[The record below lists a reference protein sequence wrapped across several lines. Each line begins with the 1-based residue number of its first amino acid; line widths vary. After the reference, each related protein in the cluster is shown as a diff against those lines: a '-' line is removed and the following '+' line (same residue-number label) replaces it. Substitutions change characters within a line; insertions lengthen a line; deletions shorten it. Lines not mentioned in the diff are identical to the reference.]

1 MNVKAKLIKIFSV
14 LGWCLLGVTGLAIL
28 IAAINSKNSGL
39 CQGMEVEINGGGKVL
54 FLNKKDLRTEVEKEG
69 LKDIKDKKMASFD
82 LQKMENFLRR
92 NSWIRDVQLYF
103 DNNQTLKIRIQERQ
117 PVARMFSVTGN
128 SFLIDSMGVQMP
140 VPVRTVFRLP
150 VFTGYP
156 QDKFGIKRDST
167 LNRQVL
173 NLAIFLNQDQF
184 WSGQI
189 QEVNIRAS
197 NTFQMT
203 PLIGNQV
210 IEFGDGSDYENKF
223 HRLYVFYK
231 AVMSQTG
238 FEKYTA
244 IKLGYSNQVIATR
257 KEGSISR
264 ADSIQ
269 ARKNVMEM
277 IRMAQK
283 IETDSGIVREVKPL
297 ERNTVTE
304 QTLQGLDLPEENE
317 IQTETNNKHQK
328 QQQK

>member
-1 MNVKAKLIKIFSV
+1 M
-14 LGWCLLGVTGLAIL
+14 GWCLLGAAGLAIL
-28 IAAINSKNSGL
+28 IAAINSKNSSL

-54 FLNKKDLRTEVEKEG
+54 FLNKKELRTELEKEG
-69 LKDIKDKKMASFD
+69 FKDIKDKKIASFD
-82 LQKMENFLRR
+82 LQKMENFLRK
-92 NSWIRDVQLYF
+92 NTWIRDVQLYF

-117 PVARMFSVTGN
+117 PVARMFSVTGS
-128 SFLIDSMGVQMP
+128 SFLIDSAGVQMP
-140 VPVRTVFRLP
+140 VPDRTVFRLP

-156 QDKFGIKRDST
+156 QDKFGIKRDSI

-173 NLAIFLNQDQF
+173 NLAMFLNQDQF

-189 QEVNIRAS
+189 QEVNIRAAK
-197 NTFQMT
+197 TFQMT

-210 IEFGDGSDYENKF
+210 IEFGDGTDYENKF

-231 AVMSQTG
+231 AVMTQTG

-244 IKLGYSNQVIATR
+244 IKLGYSNQVIAIR
-257 KEGSISR
+257 KEGFISR
-264 ADSIQ
+264 TDSIQ
-269 ARKNVMEM
+269 ARRNVMEM

-283 IETDSGIVREVKPL
+283 METDSGIVREVKPL
-297 ERNTVTE
+297 ERNTLTE

-317 IQTETNNKHQK
+317 NQAETNNKHQK